1 MARRIL
7 MTGIACLNV
16 KAAGILAVLL
26 LLSTAAMAV
35 DVIQRVADPDQKP
48 VTPYRGI
55 IQSAQDIRVMRQLVR
70 SDLRYKDSANDWFTL
85 ADEWVN
91 RSEQEIEDM
100 MPPEG
105 ALYAYGSAGDPKTNQ
120 PWPRFGED
128 KLCDLANPWM
138 IRSPHTGD
146 VYGIQKPGEEYYDP
160 GDGWVRPSDGRR
172 FYFKGIW
179 NSFMARQAIGS
190 LQSLAMAYALSGD
203 ERYADRCLF
212 MLDLMADRIGDPDK
226 RFAPADWPGENESMI
241 AFFNYTGNQANTR
254 VCIASYAF
262 DLVAGDGRGKRPS
275 QFRPNFTLEQ
285 LMRDRLLLVCEPWK
299 ISDNNSLQNHVLS
312 AYGASLITSMLFG
325 DEKTIRRDAA
335 ATYAFLDNTVNRDG
349 DYYES
354 SGSYADTGRSYGGR
368 MIMMLRNI
376 LWSDQG
382 EPTLGQ
388 WRTLLPHR
396 PAITDDPRWCALAL
410 QVLYE
415 ENMYGRRL
423 SYGDRESDVT
433 VGFGLS
439 SSDLQAIGQYA
450 TWIYFQTQ
458 DPHWK
463 SLAQRAYWATP
474 TRIQRDV
481 SVGMADGASVTW
493 KQPPPL
499 APGVEPLNLM
509 GDYSFLRPAKRLVL
523 LRDGQDKA
531 QRGVFIRGGANASHA
546 HDDQMAIMLYARGML
561 ANGEFGYRFW
571 GVPAHKGFGVLPA
584 SHNEV
589 MVNEG
594 LPPNVRL
601 ANGNLPDATVQS
613 FLPLQPMQLIEFS
626 NPGRWKDAGVSQYQ
640 RSVAL
645 VHVDDENFYALDV
658 FRVTG
663 GKVHDYLWHG
673 PHQAK
678 DGSAD
683 DFVLRGAEPKAVD
696 NVWTLAALD
705 NPQWRDA
712 SFDQPG
718 HAWGERIIV
727 SSSQIRAMDPGDP
740 GDVKTLEW
748 NPDPQNG
755 YGFIFDVK
763 QAQTQ
768 KPWQAEWQLH
778 DQRSRMRL
786 TMLNPDGQSLITART
801 GTLEQDEHFRTVIAR
816 RRAPQSGELHSR
828 YVAIAEV
835 ADPSKFAVKKAR
847 WVEPTVTGG
856 NANDVASLSIELADG
871 RTDRVLAADTAQTS
885 MTAENFSVTGR
896 YGFARLDKQGQVMEA
911 TLVCGT
917 KLALGAFSLQLPA
930 TAWDGE
936 VRTVK
941 PDVRHNIIEV
951 DTALPLQLAQ
961 TGSVVRIDSPPG
973 SATPYTS
980 SEVLHLQAVESS
992 AGAKTTQLDFGEQQL
1007 NDTYL
1012 QVQQVNADGTIE
1024 LVWPNEL
1031 SASQAAGRF
1040 DGAQIVVRNDP
1051 SRTTTLVSF
1060 NANRLITVAEP
1071 DKLRPGDDLEVRVA
1085 QPGDRFA
1092 IPTFAVL
1099 RQTGQR
1105 QWELRSNHDV
1115 QLTLPAEANQQL
1127 VATSAAGKQVLG
1139 RSKNGSVQVT
1149 LLLKSFEQGC
1159 VKLQLE

>member
-1 MARRIL
+1 
-7 MTGIACLNV
+7 
-16 KAAGILAVLL
+16 
-26 LLSTAAMAV
+26 
-35 DVIQRVADPDQKP
+35 
-48 VTPYRGI
+48 
-55 IQSAQDIRVMRQLVR
+55 MRQLVKTDPR
-70 SDLRYKDSANDWFTL
+70 LTSVAAAWFTA
-85 ADEWVN
+85 ADEWVS
-91 RSEQEIEDM
+91 RSEQQIVDM

-105 ALYAYGSAGDPKTNQ
+105 ALYAYGSAGDPKTDQ

-128 KLCDLANPWM
+128 RQCDLAHPWM

-262 DLVAGDGRGKRPS
+262 DLVAGDGRGRQPS
-275 QFRPNFTLEQ
+275 RFRPNFTLEQ
-285 LMRDRLLLVCEPWK
+285 LMRDRLLLICEPWK
-299 ISDNNSLQNHVLS
+299 ISDNDSLQNHVLS

-349 DYYES
+349 DYYET

-382 EPTLGQ
+382 EPSLGH
-388 WRTLLPHR
+388 WRSLLPDR

-415 ENMYGRRL
+415 QNMYGRRL
-423 SYGDRESDVT
+423 SYGDNHSDLE
-433 VGFGLS
+433 VGFSFS
-439 SSDLQAIGQYA
+439 SSDLQSISQYA

-458 DPHWK
+458 DPTWK
-463 SLAQRAYWATP
+463 LLAQRAYWAAP
-474 TRIQRDV
+474 ARIHLFNE
-481 SVGMADGASVTW
+481 VGMADGAGVTW

-509 GDYSFLRPAKRLVL
+509 GDNSFLRPAKRLVL
-523 LRDGQDKA
+523 LRDGKDKA
-531 QRGVFIRGGANASHA
+531 QRGVFMRGCANASHA

-571 GVPAHKGFGVLPA
+571 GVPAHKGFGVQAA

-589 MVNEG
+589 VVNEG

-601 ANGNLPDATVQS
+601 AKDNITDATVQS
-613 FLPLQPMQLIEFS
+613 FLPIGPMQLIEFS
-626 NPGRWKDAGVSQYQ
+626 NPGRWKEAGVSQYQ

-645 VHVDDENFYALDV
+645 VHVDQENFYALDV

-663 GKVHDYLWHG
+663 GKMHDYFWHG
-673 PHQAK
+673 PHQAE
-678 DGSAD
+678 DAPAE
-683 DFVLRGAEPKAVD
+683 DFVLRGAEPNAVD

-718 HAWGERIIV
+718 HAWGERIV
-727 SSSQIRAMDPGDP
+727 VGSSQIRAMDPGDP
-740 GDVKTLEW
+740 GDVKTLQW
-748 NPDPQNG
+748 NPEPQNG
-755 YGFIFDVK
+755 YGFIYDIK
-763 QAQTQ
+763 QAPTQ
-768 KPWQAEWQLH
+768 EPWQAQWRLH
-778 DQRSRMRL
+778 DNRSHMRL
-786 TMLNPDGQSLITART
+786 TMLNPDGQSLISART
-801 GTLEQDEHFRTVIAR
+801 ATLEQNQTFRTVIAR
-816 RRAPQSGELHSR
+816 RRAPQTGELHSR

-835 ADPSKFAVKKAR
+835 ADPGKFSVIEAR
-847 WVEPTVTGG
+847 WVEPQIAGG
-856 NANDVASLSIELADG
+856 NPQDVASLLIGLTDG
-871 RTDRVLAADTAQTS
+871 RTDRVLAADSAQTS
-885 MTAENFSVTGR
+885 MTAEDFSVTGR
-896 YGFARLDKQGQVMEA
+896 YGFARLDQQGQVTDA
-911 TLVCGT
+911 ALVSGT
-917 KLALGAFSLQLPA
+917 KLTLGAFSLQLPA
-930 TAWDGE
+930 AAWQGQ
-936 VRTVK
+936 VLAVK
-941 PDVRHNIIEV
+941 PDVRHNRIEV
-951 DTALPLQLAQ
+951 DAALPLQLAQ
-961 TGSVVRIDSPPG
+961 TGSIVRIDSPPG
-973 SATPYTS
+973 RTTPYTS
-980 SEVLHLQAVESS
+980 SEVLLLKAVES
-992 AGAKTTQLDFGEQQL
+992 AEGAKTTQLDFGEQQL
-1007 NDTYL
+1007 NDTHL
-1012 QVQQVNADGTIE
+1012 QVKQVNADGTVE

-1031 SASQAAGRF
+1031 CASREAGRF

-1051 SRTTTLVSF
+1051 TRTTTLVNF
-1060 NANRLITVAEP
+1060 NANRLITVADP
-1071 DKLRPGDDLEVRVA
+1071 GKLHPGDELEVRVA

-1092 IPTFAVL
+1092 IPTYAVL
-1099 RQTGQR
+1099 RRTGAM

-1115 QLTLPAEANQQL
+1115 QLTLPTESDQQL
-1127 VATSAAGKQVLG
+1127 IAVSAAGKQVLG
-1139 RSKNGSVQVT
+1139 RSENGAVQVV
-1149 LLLKSFEQGC
+1149 LLLKSFEQGG